1 MWNGEWRNFDVAD
14 GESLAGTNVLHALH
28 LLTGRFGKRTY
39 DFAAGRLR
47 EIGGGA
53 PMIQKLRQ
61 AARVVR
67 VLVRNQYAVNS
78 LWSFPE
84 RCQAP
89 QRFLA
94 AESRVH
100 QKASMLR
107 FEQRSVAGTARSQN
121 GDSEADAPS
130 LAAQSCSGLRASW
143 QTRAATSIKCSTTLQ
158 ELMMMRGIF
167 RLGGYQQAR

>member
-1 MWNGEWRNFDVAD
+1 MWNGEWRNLDVAY
-14 GESLAGTNVLHALH
+14 GEAFPCTNVLHALH
-28 LLTGRFGKRTY
+28 LLAGRFGKRTN

-47 EIGGGA
+47 EICGSA

-67 VLVRNQYAVNS
+67 VLVRNQYAIDS
-78 LWSFPE
+78 LWSFSE

-121 GDSEADAPS
+121 GNSEADAPS
-130 LAAQSCSGLRASW
+130 LAA
-143 QTRAATSIKCSTTLQ
+143 
-158 ELMMMRGIF
+158 
-167 RLGGYQQAR
+167 

>member
-14 GESLAGTNVLHALH
+14 RESLAGTNVLHALH

-47 EIGGGA
+47 EICGGA

-78 LWSFPE
+78 LGSFSQ

-100 QKASMLR
+100 QKAGMLR
-107 FEQRSVAGTARSQN
+107 FEQRSVAGTA
-121 GDSEADAPS
+121 
-130 LAAQSCSGLRASW
+130 
-143 QTRAATSIKCSTTLQ
+143 
-158 ELMMMRGIF
+158 
-167 RLGGYQQAR
+167 